1 MKKYYIEMVD
11 RYGEK
16 PYVIQSRWFD
26 TKEQALEWLNT
37 TIDYCDLIICLMSA
51 VFDNDTG
58 EYEIEFEKYL
68 TWEDTDL

>member
-11 RYGEK
+11 RNGEK

-26 TKEQALEWLNT
+26 TEEQALEWLNT

-51 VFDNDTG
+51 VFDKDTG